1 MYMVVSDKKNI
12 VYGYMCTVDTY
23 YTDKKNIVYGYM
35 CTVETTQAKWFKR
48 FLSNYWV
55 FKC

>member
-12 VYGYMCTVDTY
+12 VYWYMCTVDTY